1 MRPYAQRL
9 GWVSEPATAEQEQ
22 RLVQVTRAAGDR
34 LKTAGDIL
42 DFPEFFTSATQLQWD
57 EKDFEKRIRQAGAGP
72 LLTRLRPQLAVAEP
86 FTAVEVERVVKQF
99 LADEGLKI
107 GDIIHAL
114 RVAVTGKSVGL
125 GMFDALELLG
135 RDETLARIDRT
146 LEML

>member
-1 MRPYAQRL
+1 M
-9 GWVSEPATAEQEQ
+9 
-22 RLVQVTRAAGDR
+22 
-34 LKTAGDIL
+34 
-42 DFPEFFTSATQLQWD
+42 
-57 EKDFEKRIRQAGAGP
+57 
-72 LLTRLRPQLAVAEP
+72 
-86 FTAVEVERVVKQF
+86 VKQF